1 MTTHLIYLIFTFHLV
16 LCLGCVAPPSTP
28 INSMPKVATTALSSA
43 TSIELISLNPALN
56 QEPKNDYHGF
66 EMLGAVDIDDI
77 ETVNLLVKTF
87 KSGVEEHDGSVADC
101 FNPRHGIKFTVDGQL
116 FEFVICFECLQVKWK
131 IDGKDQKGFLI
142 SASPQLIFD
151 RILTDAGVELAPP
164 S

>member
-16 LCLGCVAPPSTP
+16 LCLGCVAPPSTA
-28 INSMPKVATTALSSA
+28 INSMPEVATTALSSA
-43 TSIELISLNPALN
+43 TSIELISLNPDLN
-56 QEPKNDYHGF
+56 EEPKNDYHGF
-66 EMLGAVDIDDI
+66 EMLGAVVIDDI

-87 KSGVEEHDGSVADC
+87 KSGVEEHDESVADC
-101 FNPRHGIKFTVDGQL
+101 FNPRHAIKFTVDGQL

-164 S
+164 F